1 MAMNWRLF
9 PPVAVREQTRTVN
22 GRTYT
27 GTPGSV
33 VTVPEQDGQVLQANG
48 WTFVAPSG
56 PTSARPVGKTG
67 LYAAHRGA
75 QFFDEALGKLIVF
88 DGQTWRDP
96 LNGNAV

>member
-9 PPVAVREQTRTVN
+9 PPVAVREQTRTAN
-22 GRTYT
+22 GRSYS
-27 GTPGSV
+27 GQPGGV

-56 PTSARPVGKTG
+56 PTSARQAGKTG

-75 QFFDEALGKLIVF
+75 TFFDETLGKLIVF
-88 DGQTWRDP
+88 DGQAWRDP